1 MVLYKGG
8 TNMPEMMSYIFSGI
22 RNAENAI
29 IKLNKTVTKQ
39 SKFNKVVITFGVFT
53 VTYMIMV
60 DAVITDHQKKLEALT
75 KEIEE
80 LKDNKKGE

>member
-1 MVLYKGG
+1 
-8 TNMPEMMSYIFSGI
+8 MPEMMSYIFSGI

-29 IKLNKTVTKQ
+29 IKINKTITNQ
-39 SKFNKVVITFGVFT
+39 SKFNKVVIAFGVFT
-53 VTYMIMV
+53 VTYMVAV
-60 DAVITDHQKKLEALT
+60 DAVMTEHQKKIEALT